1 MKERIISLLEVQRS
15 LASLVEQ
22 FSDECPAMVVTRNQ
36 RPVLSIMPYE
46 TYQALLENVAS
57 LQTML
62 EIMVGKELGGAPRQK
77 RVHRPC
83 EQSISWEE
91 FQKEVGWE

>member
-15 LASLVEQ
+15 LASLADQ
-22 FSDECPAMVVTRNQ
+22 FSDECPAMIVTRNQ

-46 TYQALLENVAS
+46 TYQALLENVTS

-62 EIMVGKELGGAPRQK
+62 EIMVGKEMGTVPRPKKVQIS
-77 RVHRPC
+77 C
-83 EQSISWEE
+83 EHSVSWEE

>member
-15 LASLVEQ
+15 LASLTEQ
-22 FSDECPAMVVTRNQ
+22 FSDECPAMIVTRNQ

-62 EIMVGKELGGAPRQK
+62 EIMVGKEQGD
-77 RVHRPC
+77 VHRPKKVPGLC
-83 EQSISWEE
+83 EQSITWEE